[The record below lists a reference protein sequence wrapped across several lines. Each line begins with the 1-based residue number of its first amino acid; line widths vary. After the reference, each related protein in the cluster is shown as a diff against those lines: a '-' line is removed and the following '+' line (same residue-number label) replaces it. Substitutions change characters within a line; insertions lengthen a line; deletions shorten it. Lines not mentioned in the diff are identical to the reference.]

1 MNSGFNQDSII
12 KPPVTEPL
20 SNILPNEPLL
30 LMGAGPVP
38 ISHAVSRANGV
49 VINHLGDDGPS
60 HQESESNGS
69 VRLPNEEYKNHGSVR
84 PSLGIH

>member
-1 MNSGFNQDSII
+1 MNFGFNQDSII

-49 VINHLGDDGPS
+49 CLLYTSDAAD
-60 HQESESNGS
+60 E
-69 VRLPNEEYKNHGSVR
+69 
-84 PSLGIH
+84 